1 MSEEPKADT
10 AAIEAAWAAFCD
22 RVKAAGVDTL
32 RRGAPTFEVDR
43 AEGLRYLA
51 QQLASSVEIVLDAAD
66 PAQPLVTLIQ
76 HKLKK
81 WGLDSADAKYAV
93 ARVDPHGTYR
103 LAGTLGTAHH
113 MAIQLMR
120 QHPEFEAFA
129 SLNAGDLRAD
139 AEGRFEVIVSAERPS
154 DAAVWLPL
162 APGATDLLIRE
173 YYNDWD
179 RESPGRY
186 RIERLDQV
194 EPARPLTTARATEM
208 LASVADVFAT
218 RAPMWLGRS
227 EMTRAFATN
236 SLTPPMVV
244 EGQGI
249 IDNAYGGGW
258 FRLAPDEALLIEVD
272 PPEAH
277 LWSFQLGN
285 FWWES
290 IDYLHHASSL
300 NGHEAEIGPDGR
312 CRIVIALEDP
322 GVANWLDP
330 AGHREG
336 MILYRYQLARTA
348 PEPEVRHV
356 KAAELPA
363 LLPPETRRVAP
374 DERRERL
381 RRRRGHIAR
390 RWAP

>member
-1 MSEEPKADT
+1 MSDGRLPDL
-10 AAIEAAWAAFCD
+10 AAIENAWSEFCD
-22 RVKAAGVDTL
+22 RLKAAGAETL
-32 RRGAPTFEVDR
+32 RRGAPAFEVDR

-51 QQLASSVEIVLDAAD
+51 QQLASSVEIALDAAE

-76 HKLKK
+76 HRLKK

-93 ARVDPHGTYR
+93 ARVDAHGTYR

-113 MAIQLMR
+113 MAVQLMR

-129 SLNAGDLRAD
+129 SLNAGDLRAN
-139 AEGRFEVIVSAERPS
+139 AAGEFEVIVSAERP
-154 DAAVWLPL
+154 DGDAVWLPL

-173 YYNDWD
+173 YYNDWE
-179 RESPGRY
+179 REGPGRY
-186 RIERLDQV
+186 TIERLDRI
-194 EPARPLTTARATEM
+194 EPAASLTVAGAEGM
-208 LASVADVFAT
+208 LGRIAEVFAA
-218 RAPMWLGRS
+218 RAPMWLGRA

-236 SLTPPMVV
+236 NLTPPMIA

-258 FRLAPDEALLIEVD
+258 FRLAPDEALLIELT
-272 PPEAH
+272 PPDAH

-290 IDYLHHASSL
+290 IDYLHHTSSL
-300 NGHEAEIGPDGR
+300 NGHEAEVGRDGR
-312 CRIVIALEDP
+312 CRIVVALGDP
-322 GVANWLDP
+322 GVPNWLDP

-348 PEPEVRHV
+348 PEPEVRHLQ
-356 KAAELPA
+356 AAELA
-363 LLPPETRRVAP
+363 NLLPPDTRRVEPA
-374 DERRERL
+374 ERRERL
-381 RRRRGHIAR
+381 RRRRAHIAR